1 MSSYDT
7 TLDEIRDRID
17 IVDLISEY
25 VHLKKT
31 GQNWRGLCP
40 FHTEK
45 TPSFTVS
52 PAKQI
57 YHCFGCGNGGD
68 IFTFLVRYENLAFP
82 EALRMLAKRAGVTL
96 RVSQKDPV
104 KTGEKE
110 ILLNMHKDA
119 LVFFQQNLEKNTKAT
134 GYLKGRG
141 IDSDV
146 RKLFSLGYALN
157 SWNGLLNYLT
167 RKGYKP
173 DAIKRSGLV
182 TQGSKGLYDIFR
194 DRIIFPIYDLKSDVI
209 AFGGRSIDG
218 SEPKYLNSPETP
230 VFNKRKILYGLDRA
244 KDSIKNTGYALFMEG
259 YLDVITAHIYGFT
272 NAVAPLGTAFTQ
284 EHGKLIK
291 RFVEDVIIVFDGDE
305 AGMKA
310 AGNAADILLE
320 SGLNVQLLSF
330 PGKEDP
336 DSFLRE
342 KGKEAFQGLLENPL
356 SIIDFLMLR
365 KEDKRLIARK
375 AIGTISKVPDSVLQ
389 GYYVKMLAEKL
400 GINELF
406 IIEELKKTRKQQR
419 SGYKTASPGTQPR
432 PKPLDLE
439 VFIIKLILQLPEK
452 SKEISDALSLEDFK
466 DTTIRAIFKR
476 IREGTT
482 NFNKLLSESEA
493 EEKDLL
499 AEISFKADFE
509 NPDKVLEDCI
519 KRFQENRR
527 KILVQEIDS
536 KIKEAE
542 LKKDFALVKRLR
554 AKQIQVERQK
564 LLKPGK

>member
-82 EALRMLAKRAGVTL
+82 EALRMLAKKAGVTL
-96 RVSQKDPV
+96 QVSLKDPM

-110 ILLNMHKDA
+110 TLLNMHKDA
-119 LVFFQQNLEKNTKAT
+119 LTFFQQNLGKNTKAT
-134 GYLKGRG
+134 GYLRGRG
-141 IDSDV
+141 IDADV
-146 RKLFSLGYALN
+146 QKLFSLGYALN
-157 SWNGLLNYLT
+157 SWNALLNYLT
-167 RKGYKP
+167 HKGYKP

-182 TQGSKGLYDIFR
+182 TQSTKGLYDIFR
-194 DRIIFPIYDLKSDVI
+194 DRIIFPIYDLKADVV

-218 SEPKYLNSPETP
+218 AEPKYLNSPETLI
-230 VFNKRKILYGLDRA
+230 FNKRKILYGLDRA
-244 KDSIKNTGYALFMEG
+244 KVSIKNTGYALFMEG

-291 RFVEDVIIVFDGDE
+291 RFVEDVIIAFDSDE
-305 AGMKA
+305 AGIKA

-320 SGLNVQLLSF
+320 SGLNVKVLSF

-342 KGKEAFQGLLENPL
+342 NGKEAFQDLLENPL

-365 KEDKRLIARK
+365 KGDKRLIARK
-375 AIGTISKVPDSVLQ
+375 AIGTISKVPDRVLQ

-419 SGYKTASPGTQPR
+419 SGYKTVSPGTQSR
-432 PKPLDLE
+432 PKPSDLE

-482 NFNKLLSESEA
+482 NFNELLSESEE
-493 EEKDLL
+493 EEKDQ
-499 AEISFKADFE
+499 IG
-509 NPDKVLEDCI
+509 
-519 KRFQENRR
+519 
-527 KILVQEIDS
+527 
-536 KIKEAE
+536 
-542 LKKDFALVKRLR
+542 R
-554 AKQIQVERQK
+554 AHV
-564 LLKPGK
+564 